1 MSDVQELKERIE
13 RSWTDVSEDPSAPI
27 DAPAVEATIE
37 LLDGGSVRVAEPD
50 GGRDGSWH
58 VNAWVRQAVLL
69 YFRVRGLETSEVG
82 PFEYHDKLPLK
93 HGYEAQ
99 GVRVVPQETPA
110 PGLGTPPRR
119 RRIPAAESLGLLRG
133 RGRQVPRSP

>member
-1 MSDVQELKERIE
+1 VSDVQELKERIE

-50 GGRDGSWH
+50 RGRDGPWH

-99 GVRVVPQETPA
+99 GVRVVPQATV
-110 PGLGTPPRR
+110 RF
-119 RRIPAAESLGLLRG
+119 
-133 RGRQVPRSP
+133 